1 VEVVLAVQVAP
12 EIRSFLEEK
21 RFAVLATINP
31 DGTPQQTVMWYA
43 LEDGRIMMN
52 TKRRRRKDRN
62 LLRDQ
67 RISLCIED
75 GQRFVTVAGTAII
88 DEDPARGQ
96 ETIKALAVRYDG
108 EAKAEEQVRNDYSKQ
123 ERITIYLPI
132 ESVITHGFDE

>member
-1 VEVVLAVQVAP
+1 MAGQFTP

-62 LLRDQ
+62 ILRDQ
-67 RISLCIED
+67 RISLCVEE
-75 GQRFVTVAGTAII
+75 GERFVTISGTAVI
-88 DEDPARGQ
+88 DEDWARGQ
-96 ETIKALAVRYDG
+96 ATARALAVRYDG
-108 EAKAEEQVRNDYSKQ
+108 EEKAEEQMRNDYSKQ

-132 ESVITHGFDE
+132 ESVITHGFDD

>member
-1 VEVVLAVQVAP
+1 MAGQFTP

-62 LLRDQ
+62 ILRDQ
-67 RISLCIED
+67 RISLCVEE
-75 GQRFVTVAGTAII
+75 GERFVTISGTAVI
-88 DEDPARGQ
+88 DEDRARGQ
-96 ETIKALAVRYDG
+96 ATARALAVRYDG
-108 EAKAEEQVRNDYSKQ
+108 EEKAEEQMRNDYSKQ

-132 ESVITHGFDE
+132 ESVITHGFHD

>member
-1 VEVVLAVQVAP
+1 VEVVLTVQLDP
-12 EIRSFLEEK
+12 EIKAFLEEK

-67 RISLCIED
+67 RISLCVEE
-75 GQRFVTVAGTAII
+75 GQRFVTVAGTAVI
-88 DEDPARGQ
+88 DEDLARGQ

-108 EAKAEEQVRNDYSKQ
+108 EAEAEEQVRNDYSKQ

>member
-1 VEVVLAVQVAP
+1 MTVKLAPA
-12 EIRSFLEEK
+12 IRTFLEEK
-21 RFAVLATINP
+21 RFGVLATINP

-43 LEDGRIMMN
+43 IEDGRIMMN

-67 RISLCIED
+67 RISLCVED
-75 GQRFVTVAGTAII
+75 GQRFVTISGTAVL

-96 ETIKALAVRYDG
+96 ATIKALAIRYDG
-108 EAKAEEQVRNDYSKQ
+108 EAEAEEQVRNDYSKQ

-132 ESVITHGFDE
+132 ESIITHGFDE